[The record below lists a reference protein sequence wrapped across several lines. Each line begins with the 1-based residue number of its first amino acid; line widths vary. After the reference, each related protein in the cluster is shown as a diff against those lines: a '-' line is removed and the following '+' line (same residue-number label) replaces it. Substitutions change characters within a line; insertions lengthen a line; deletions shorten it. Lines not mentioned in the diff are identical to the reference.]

1 MGFVRPRRTLMDPG
15 GGPGAWFGAP
25 RAAEEQGLI
34 GGQQVQPKSVNSSD
48 LHTTLE
54 QAEAQLQCNQIWR

>member
-1 MGFVRPRRTLMDPG
+1 MDSG
-15 GGPGAWFGAP
+15 EVAGFGAP
-25 RAAEEQGLI
+25 CAAVEQVLI